1 MERKCSSNEL
11 QSLIESIKSSECM
24 LNKNILGVAAKYVDS
39 DLSDCL
45 VQYLNLGIKASV
57 WCGKHLKMTRMSQ
70 AESQEE
76 EHCSFFFQVV
86 AITMKWS
93 SNYCLKS
100 KIVIYE
106 VSAYTEHLLS
116 DFLIFSAASF
126 TALMR
131 YPISENETSMTIVE
145 KFTLE
150 QLSLT
155 KDAISESKIIN
166 SVGLDILKVAQAVI
180 DAVIRLCKEYS
191 QSVNWESC
199 DAISETEKVGI
210 RCEEPK
216 ILNHVASIA
225 KFSIQKLCEL
235 GILAANGGGSL
246 VTILNVSWKGVV
258 TLLLL
263 GKGTLAV
270 KVNVADIIATLI
282 SLVNESL
289 RCAADAWS
297 SLKEPISVNDARRIF
312 IPMKFY
318 LINAVKIAS
327 LFPSQAYLVY
337 KEISLCV
344 FMISTLRVSLSLE
357 KVLKVASEV
366 LVELLEKLCLDL
378 LNSLLNSDLLGQELK
393 LEILDWLF
401 TEEYYLN
408 PVHDD
413 PSHRYRTASIDEIF
427 SLSCEAL
434 PGARALLP
442 GRVVLFLSFLMYSS
456 DLEEDVKLAITRK
469 LGWFLDVLTVE
480 EVYAFSLASQ
490 IPVLY
495 GSGKSMELVWEPLLS
510 ALLHALK
517 TFMIV
522 VSSCPAWEELMSFL
536 LENFFHPHF
545 ACWEIIMELWCFLVS
560 HAEVDLMNDIIVK
573 LCALMKSLISS
584 ESVLVPGSTL
594 RKMARSISI
603 LLTYSRQSVVD
614 KVYNHIVGD
623 DRSQSSSIM
632 YVALLLEGF
641 PVNMLSENLRSLA
654 KQKLI
659 TDYFSFIERFDDTS
673 LSAPTSGAYG
683 VPVFALSASLQSLQ
697 VSISDTDMKTL
708 KFLVAIIHRYRNP
721 AEKLMKDHYS
731 MLLSEILGIILN
743 MKYLYASDEMDKV
756 IFELQGLFNSGQSA
770 SDVQLLQCKSQ
781 LVFFM
786 AGCAHMK
793 LSESDDCAKS
803 CAVRELYHMLFR
815 ERHWNLIH
823 LALVAFGY
831 FAQRTACDQL
841 WKFMIQDAA
850 LSYDLVSGTE
860 PNMDR
865 FMLEIKAF
873 LDKDLALHTVMHSAE
888 QIELLMREGQMLR
901 KRIQTISNIELEPMA
916 CESMEIDEENQSN
929 KRRKLPDGICK
940 GMELL
945 QNGLKV
951 IGDGISQWQQNKFD
965 STELQEKF
973 LTQLSRLE
981 DAISQLVGLTDSGCA
996 SHLSTGKFS
1005 TSIEHPR

>member
-1 MERKCSSNEL
+1 M
-11 QSLIESIKSSECM
+11 
-24 LNKNILGVAAKYVDS
+24 
-39 DLSDCL
+39 
-45 VQYLNLGIKASV
+45 
-57 WCGKHLKMTRMSQ
+57 
-70 AESQEE
+70 
-76 EHCSFFFQVV
+76 
-86 AITMKWS
+86 
-93 SNYCLKS
+93 
-100 KIVIYE
+100 
-106 VSAYTEHLLS
+106 
-116 DFLIFSAASF
+116 
-126 TALMR
+126 
-131 YPISENETSMTIVE
+131 
-145 KFTLE
+145 
-150 QLSLT
+150 
-155 KDAISESKIIN
+155 
-166 SVGLDILKVAQAVI
+166 DILKVAQAVI

-683 VPVFALSASLQSLQ
+683 VPVFALSASLQSL
-697 VSISDTDMKTL
+697 
-708 KFLVAIIHRYRNP
+708 
-721 AEKLMKDHYS
+721 
-731 MLLSEILGIILN
+731 
-743 MKYLYASDEMDKV
+743 
-756 IFELQGLFNSGQSA
+756 
-770 SDVQLLQCKSQ
+770 
-781 LVFFM
+781 
-786 AGCAHMK
+786 
-793 LSESDDCAKS
+793 
-803 CAVRELYHMLFR
+803 
-815 ERHWNLIH
+815 
-823 LALVAFGY
+823 
-831 FAQRTACDQL
+831 
-841 WKFMIQDAA
+841 
-850 LSYDLVSGTE
+850 
-860 PNMDR
+860 
-865 FMLEIKAF
+865 
-873 LDKDLALHTVMHSAE
+873 
-888 QIELLMREGQMLR
+888 
-901 KRIQTISNIELEPMA
+901 
-916 CESMEIDEENQSN
+916 
-929 KRRKLPDGICK
+929 
-940 GMELL
+940 
-945 QNGLKV
+945 
-951 IGDGISQWQQNKFD
+951 
-965 STELQEKF
+965 
-973 LTQLSRLE
+973 
-981 DAISQLVGLTDSGCA
+981 
-996 SHLSTGKFS
+996 
-1005 TSIEHPR
+1005 